1 MFLKMDGDSL
11 KDSFLDNFENDS
23 YISPKKKTSK
33 STIAGILLIL
43 SGLIAIFM
51 WLSLA
56 AIEIS
61 SIEDVILPELES
73 LDMGNESVSFT
84 AEYIKDIFVVCGTI
98 GFFISLF
105 EIIGGILAI
114 KKHMW
119 SISFIAAFIGIFAFG
134 FFLSSILSII
144 GLVLIFTSREEFS

>member
-1 MFLKMDGDSL
+1 L
-11 KDSFLDNFENDS
+11 KDTFFDNFENDLYTS
-23 YISPKKKTSK
+23 SKKKTSK

-43 SGLIAIFM
+43 SGFIGIFM

-61 SIEDVILPELES
+61 SIEEFILPELDS
-73 LDMGNESVSFT
+73 LDMGNESGFFT
-84 AEYIKDIFVVCGTI
+84 AEYIKDIFVLCGTI

-114 KKHMW
+114 KKQMW
-119 SISFIAAFIGIFAFG
+119 SISLISGFMGIFVFG
-134 FFLSSILSII
+134 FFLSSIFSII
-144 GLVLIFTSREEFS
+144 GLLLLLTSREEFS